1 MRPPAR
7 WYEWLAALV
16 GRIRGRQSYQQRIN
30 GHVLR
35 LNTFVRELAART
47 GTRLLDLH
55 PLLSSRNGVLRQDF
69 TWQAIQALP
78 SFVGLKQWARV
89 GDTLRVTTDLQTA
102 LGTVGLYSPTFE
114 RLLEDCRRIR
124 EIEAEF
130 FADERAVVP
139 A

>member
-1 MRPPAR
+1 MLHPERLFG
-7 WYEWLAALV
+7 EAAAPTDF
-16 GRIRGRQSYQQRIN
+16 RGYC
-30 GHVLR
+30 GHVL
-35 LNTFVRELAART
+35 
-47 GTRLLDLH
+47 
-55 PLLSSRNGVLRQDF
+55 LLSSRNGVLRQDF

-78 SFVGLKQWARV
+78 SFVGLKQWAKV

-124 EIEAEF
+124 EIEADF
-130 FADERAVVP
+130 FADERAVES